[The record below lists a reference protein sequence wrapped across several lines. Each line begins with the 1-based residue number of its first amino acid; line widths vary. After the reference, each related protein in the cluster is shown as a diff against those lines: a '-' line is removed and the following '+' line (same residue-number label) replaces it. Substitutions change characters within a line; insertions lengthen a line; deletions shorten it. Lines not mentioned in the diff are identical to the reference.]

1 MGIFS
6 SLTGTLV
13 NTGTVL
19 VGSLYDWAAGWLGI
33 IL

>member
-19 VGSLYDWAAGWLGI
+19 LCPLYDWAAGWLGT